1 MQRAAV
7 SDLSAFVAVATH
19 RSFSRAA
26 AELGLSPSA
35 LSHTVRS
42 LEERLDL
49 RLLNRTTRSV
59 APTEAGERLLER
71 LRPALRDIDDAL
83 EDANAF
89 RAKPAGRL
97 RLNVPRSAA
106 LFLLAPVMTRFIKA
120 YPQMR
125 LEITAEDRLVDIVA
139 SGYDA
144 GVRFGESVERDMVA
158 VRIGPDLR
166 MAVVGSPAYFR
177 RHPKPVKPR
186 DLRGHACIRFR
197 LPSGTIYRWEFEKK
211 GEVLEVEV
219 DGPLTLSDQQ
229 VMLQAALDGAGLAIV
244 LEPHARAHMKARQ
257 LVRVLADWCP
267 PFPGYFL
274 YYPSRRQVPAGL
286 RAFIDMMRQELRK
299 KG

>member
-106 LFLLAPVMTRFIKA
+106 LLLLAPVMTRFIKA

-125 LEITAEDRLVDIVA
+125 LEITTEDRLVDIVA

-158 VRIGPDLR
+158 VRSGPDLR

-177 RHPKPVKPR
+177 RHPKPAKPR
-186 DLRGHACIRFR
+186 DLRCHACIRFR

-244 LEPHARAHMKARQ
+244 LESHARPHLKARQ

>member
-1 MQRAAV
+1 MRAGLT
-7 SDLSAFVAVATH
+7 DLSAFVAVATH

-26 AELGLSPSA
+26 AALGLSPSA
-35 LSHTVRS
+35 LSHTVRG

-83 EDANAF
+83 EDANVF
-89 RAKPAGRL
+89 RDKPAGRL

-106 LFLLAPVMTRFIKA
+106 VLLLAPVITRFVQT
-120 YPQMR
+120 YPEMQ
-125 LEITAEDRLVDIVA
+125 LEIATEGRFVDIVA
-139 SGYDA
+139 AGFDA

-158 VRIGPDLR
+158 VRISADLR

-177 RHPKPVKPR
+177 DHPKPRKPH
-186 DLRGHACIRFR
+186 DLTDHACIRFR
-197 LPSGTIYRWEFEKK
+197 LPGGSLYRWEFEKA
-211 GEVLEVEV
+211 GESMEVEV
-219 DGPLTLSDQQ
+219 GGPLTLGDQEL
-229 VMLQAALDGAGLAIV
+229 MLGAAIDGAGLAIV
-244 LEPHARAHMKARQ
+244 LERHARPHLSAGRLK
-257 LVRVLADWCP
+257 RVLSDWCP

-286 RAFIDMMRQELRK
+286 RAFIDMMRLELRK
-299 KG
+299 KD

>member
-71 LRPALRDIDDAL
+71 LRPALRDIHDAL

-106 LFLLAPVMTRFIKA
+106 LLLLAPVTTRFIKA

-125 LEITAEDRLVDIVA
+125 LEITTEDRLVDIVA

-144 GVRFGESVERDMVA
+144 GVRFGESIERDMVA

-186 DLRGHACIRFR
+186 DLHGHACIRFR
-197 LPSGTIYRWEFEKK
+197 LPSGGIYRWEFEKK

-219 DGPLTLSDQQ
+219 DGPLTLGDQQ

-244 LEPHARAHMKARQ
+244 LEPYARAHLKARQ

>member
-106 LFLLAPVMTRFIKA
+106 LLLLAPVMTRFIKA

-125 LEITAEDRLVDIVA
+125 LEITTEDRLVDIVA

-186 DLRGHACIRFR
+186 DLHGHACIRFR
-197 LPSGTIYRWEFEKK
+197 LPSGGIYRWEFEKK

-219 DGPLTLSDQQ
+219 DGPLTLGDQQ

-244 LEPHARAHMKARQ
+244 LESHARPHLKARQ

>member
-1 MQRAAV
+1 MSGIDLRNLEAFLAVARTRNFRRAALESRV
-7 SDLSAFVAVATH
+7 SASSLSQ
-19 RSFSRAA
+19 RLRAM
-26 AELGLSPSA
+26 
-35 LSHTVRS
+35 
-42 LEERLDL
+42 EERLGV

-71 LRPALRDIDDAL
+71 LRPALRDIHDAL

-106 LFLLAPVMTRFIKA
+106 LLLLAPVMTRFITA

-144 GVRFGESVERDMVA
+144 GVRFGQSVERDMVA

-219 DGPLTLSDQQ
+219 DGPLTS
-229 VMLQAALDGAGLAIV
+229 AT
-244 LEPHARAHMKARQ
+244 
-257 LVRVLADWCP
+257 
-267 PFPGYFL
+267 
-274 YYPSRRQVPAGL
+274 SR
-286 RAFIDMMRQELRK
+286 
-299 KG
+299 

>member
-106 LFLLAPVMTRFIKA
+106 LLLLAPVMTRFIKA

-125 LEITAEDRLVDIVA
+125 LEITTEDRLVDIVA

-177 RHPKPVKPR
+177 RHPKPLKPR
-186 DLRGHACIRFR
+186 DLHGHACIRFR
-197 LPSGTIYRWEFEKK
+197 LASGGIYRWEFEKK

-244 LEPHARAHMKARQ
+244 LESHARPHLKARQ
-257 LVRVLADWCP
+257 LVCVLADWCP

>member
-71 LRPALRDIDDAL
+71 LRPALRDIHDAL

-106 LFLLAPVMTRFIKA
+106 LLLLAPVMTRFITA

-177 RHPKPVKPR
+177 RRPKPVKPR
-186 DLRGHACIRFR
+186 DLHGHACIRFR
-197 LPSGTIYRWEFEKK
+197 LPSGGIYRWEFEKK

-244 LEPHARAHMKARQ
+244 LESHARPHLKARQ

>member
-1 MQRAAV
+1 MQRAGL

-89 RAKPAGRL
+89 RDKPVGRL

-106 LFLLAPVMTRFIKA
+106 LLALAPVMIRFIKA

-125 LEITAEDRLVDIVA
+125 LEITTEDRLVDIVA
-139 SGYDA
+139 GGYDA

-158 VRIGPDLR
+158 VRISPDLR
-166 MAVVGSPAYFR
+166 LAVVGAPAYFAK
-177 RHPKPVKPR
+177 HPKPRKPH
-186 DLRGHACIRFR
+186 DLQDHACVRFR
-197 LPSGTIYRWEFEKK
+197 LPSGSLYRWEFEKN
-211 GEVLEVEV
+211 GEPLEVEV
-219 DGPLTLSDQQ
+219 AGPLTLSDQQ
-229 VMLQAALDGAGLAIV
+229 LMVQAALDGAGLAMV
-244 LEPHARAHMKARQ
+244 LENHARADLKAGR
-257 LVRVLADWCP
+257 LVRVLSDWCP

>member
-1 MQRAAV
+1 MQRAGL

-19 RSFSRAA
+19 RSFTRAA
-26 AELGLSPSA
+26 AALGLSASA
-35 LSHTVRS
+35 LSHTVRG

-89 RAKPAGRL
+89 RDKPAGRL
-97 RLNVPRSAA
+97 RLNVPHSAA
-106 LFLLAPVMTRFIKA
+106 LLLLAPVMTRFIKA

-125 LEITAEDRLVDIVA
+125 LEITIEDRLVDIVA
-139 SGYDA
+139 GGYDA

-166 MAVVGSPAYFR
+166 LAVVGAPGYFQ
-177 RHPKPVKPR
+177 RHPKPRRPH
-186 DLRGHACIRFR
+186 DLHDHACIRFR
-197 LPSGTIYRWEFEKK
+197 LPSGTLYRWEFERK
-211 GEVLEVEV
+211 GEPLEVEV
-219 DGPLTLSDQQ
+219 GGPLTLSDQQ
-229 VMLQAALDGAGLAIV
+229 LMVQAALDGAGLAMV
-244 LEPHARAHMKARQ
+244 LENHARAHLKARR
-257 LVRVLADWCP
+257 LVRVLPDWCP

>member
-1 MQRAAV
+1 MQRAGL

-35 LSHTVRS
+35 LSHTVRG

-89 RAKPAGRL
+89 RDKPAGRL

-106 LFLLAPVMTRFIKA
+106 LLLLAPVMTRFIKA

-125 LEITAEDRLVDIVA
+125 LEITTEDRLVDIVA
-139 SGYDA
+139 GGYDA

-177 RHPKPVKPR
+177 HHPKPAKPR
-186 DLRGHACIRFR
+186 DLHDHACIRFR
-197 LPSGTIYRWEFEKK
+197 LPSGGIYRWEFEKK

-219 DGPLTLSDQQ
+219 DGPLTLGDQQ

-244 LEPHARAHMKARQ
+244 LESHARPHLKARQ

>member
-35 LSHTVRS
+35 LSHTVRG

-89 RAKPAGRL
+89 RDKPAGRL

-106 LFLLAPVMTRFIKA
+106 LVLLAPVMTRFVKA

-144 GVRFGESVERDMVA
+144 GVRFGESVERDMIA

-166 MAVVGSPAYFR
+166 MAVVGAPAYFR
-177 RHPKPVKPR
+177 RHPKPLKPR
-186 DLRGHACIRFR
+186 DLHGHACIRFR
-197 LPSGTIYRWEFEKK
+197 LPSGGIYRWEFEKK

-229 VMLQAALDGAGLAIV
+229 VMLQAALDGAGLANV
-244 LEPHARAHMKARQ
+244 LEIHARAHLKARQ

-274 YYPSRRQVPAGL
+274 YYPSRRQVPADL

>member
-71 LRPALRDIDDAL
+71 LRPALRDIHDAL

-106 LFLLAPVMTRFIKA
+106 LLLLAPVMTRFITA

-144 GVRFGESVERDMVA
+144 GVRFGQSVERDMVA

-177 RHPKPVKPR
+177 RHSNPLKPR
-186 DLRGHACIRFR
+186 DLHGHACIRFR
-197 LPSGTIYRWEFEKK
+197 LPSGGIYRWEFEKK

-244 LEPHARAHMKARQ
+244 LESHARPYLKARH

>member
-106 LFLLAPVMTRFIKA
+106 LLLLAPVMTRFIKA

-125 LEITAEDRLVDIVA
+125 LEITTEDRLVDIVA
-139 SGYDA
+139 GGYDA

-186 DLRGHACIRFR
+186 DLHGHACIRFR
-197 LPSGTIYRWEFEKK
+197 LPSGGIYRWEFEKK

-244 LEPHARAHMKARQ
+244 LESHARPHLKARH

>member
-89 RAKPAGRL
+89 RAKPAGGL

-106 LFLLAPVMTRFIKA
+106 LLLLAPVMTRFIKA

-186 DLRGHACIRFR
+186 DLHGHACIRFR
-197 LPSGTIYRWEFEKK
+197 LPSGGIYRWEFEKK

-219 DGPLTLSDQQ
+219 DGPLTLGDQQ

-244 LEPHARAHMKARQ
+244 LESHARPHLKARH

>member
-1 MQRAAV
+1 MQRAGL

-89 RAKPAGRL
+89 RDKPVGRL

-106 LFLLAPVMTRFIKA
+106 LLALAPVMTRFIRA

-125 LEITAEDRLVDIVA
+125 LEITTEDRLVDIVA
-139 SGYDA
+139 GGYDA

-158 VRIGPDLR
+158 VRISPDLR
-166 MAVVGSPAYFR
+166 LAVVGAPAYFAA
-177 RHPKPVKPR
+177 HPKPRKPH
-186 DLRGHACIRFR
+186 DLQDHGCIRFR
-197 LPSGTIYRWEFEKK
+197 LPSGSLYRWEFEKN
-211 GEVLEVEV
+211 GEPLEVEV
-219 DGPLTLSDQQ
+219 AGPLTLSDQQ
-229 VMLQAALDGAGLAIV
+229 LMVQAALDGAGLAMV
-244 LEPHARAHMKARQ
+244 LENHARADLKARR
-257 LVRVLADWCP
+257 LVRVLSDWCP

>member
-106 LFLLAPVMTRFIKA
+106 LLLLAPVMTRFITA

-125 LEITAEDRLVDIVA
+125 LEITTEDRLVDIVA

-186 DLRGHACIRFR
+186 DLHGHACIRFR
-197 LPSGTIYRWEFEKK
+197 LPSGAIYRWEFEKK

-244 LEPHARAHMKARQ
+244 LESHARPHLKARQ

>member
-1 MQRAAV
+1 M
-7 SDLSAFVAVATH
+7 
-19 RSFSRAA
+19 
-26 AELGLSPSA
+26 
-35 LSHTVRS
+35 
-42 LEERLDL
+42 
-49 RLLNRTTRSV
+49 
-59 APTEAGERLLER
+59 
-71 LRPALRDIDDAL
+71 
-83 EDANAF
+83 
-89 RAKPAGRL
+89 
-97 RLNVPRSAA
+97 
-106 LFLLAPVMTRFIKA
+106 
-120 YPQMR
+120 
-125 LEITAEDRLVDIVA
+125 
-139 SGYDA
+139 
-144 GVRFGESVERDMVA
+144 RFGQSVERDMVA

-219 DGPLTLSDQQ
+219 DGPLTLGDQQ

-244 LEPHARAHMKARQ
+244 LEPHARAHLKARH

>member
-106 LFLLAPVMTRFIKA
+106 LLLLAPVMTRFIRA

-125 LEITAEDRLVDIVA
+125 LEITTEDRLVDIVA
-139 SGYDA
+139 GGYDA

-177 RHPKPVKPR
+177 RHPRPLKPR
-186 DLRGHACIRFR
+186 DLHDHACIRFR
-197 LPSGTIYRWEFEKK
+197 LPSGSIYRWEFEKK

-219 DGPLTLSDQQ
+219 DVPLTLSDQQ

-244 LEPHARAHMKARQ
+244 LESHARAHLKARQ
-257 LVRVLADWCP
+257 LVRVLADWCA

>member
-1 MQRAAV
+1 MQRAGL

-26 AELGLSPSA
+26 AQLGLSPSA

-83 EDANAF
+83 EDANVF
-89 RAKPAGRL
+89 RDKPAGRL

-106 LFLLAPVMTRFIKA
+106 LLLLAPMMTRFIKA

-139 SGYDA
+139 GGYDA

-177 RHPKPVKPR
+177 RHPKPRKPH
-186 DLRGHACIRFR
+186 DLHDHPCIRFR
-197 LPSGTIYRWEFEKK
+197 LPSGTVYRWEFEKK
-211 GEVLEVEV
+211 GELLEVEV
-219 DGPLTLSDQQ
+219 DGPLTLGDQQ
-229 VMLQAALDGAGLAIV
+229 VMLQAALDGAGLAIL
-244 LEPHARAHMKARQ
+244 LENHARAHLKARR
-257 LVRVLADWCP
+257 LIRVLADWCP